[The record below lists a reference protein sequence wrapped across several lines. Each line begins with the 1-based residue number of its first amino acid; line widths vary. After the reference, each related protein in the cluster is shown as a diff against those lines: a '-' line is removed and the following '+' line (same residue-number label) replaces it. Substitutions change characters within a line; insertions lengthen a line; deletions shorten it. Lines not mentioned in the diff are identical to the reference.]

1 MLQRTISMFAAIVVF
16 FTTYALVL
24 PAITMEK
31 NAGCGI
37 EEHQHDDSCYED
49 QLICG
54 LEESED
60 HQHTADCYER
70 VLVCGKEAHTH
81 SASCYDDSENIAL
94 TQDGNLSQESQNS
107 ETSSASQKLQESGVA
122 FDETPLQSEE
132 QGADDVQT
140 QADSTEATEDA
151 MLSGEDSGASAI
163 NAFPGTDGEVSAVSA
178 YTEPLDFA
186 QILTERT
193 GVYYDNSGENGSNFV
208 KVHLAYTIPVGR
220 LSASNQVVR
229 YRLPD
234 NIHLTDE
241 QIDVMNRTENGW

>member
-54 LEESED
+54 LEESEE

-81 SASCYDDSENIAL
+81 SEACYPADAGAEESTGSTDSWGTVTEGTAG
-94 TQDGNLSQESQNS
+94 DGVDV
-107 ETSSASQKLQESGVA
+107 TVDSAEG
-122 FDETPLQSEE
+122 
-132 QGADDVQT
+132 G
-140 QADSTEATEDA
+140 
-151 MLSGEDSGASAI
+151 
-163 NAFPGTDGEVSAVSA
+163 
-178 YTEPLDFA
+178 
-186 QILTERT
+186 QI
-193 GVYYDNSGENGSNFV
+193 
-208 KVHLAYTIPVGR
+208 
-220 LSASNQVVR
+220 
-229 YRLPD
+229 
-234 NIHLTDE
+234 
-241 QIDVMNRTENGW
+241 